1 MSYVPINVEY
11 SVRRELER
19 RKMSPRTIETYSNCI
34 RKFLEFTNKTIDQI
48 NKKDALDFLNYLQE
62 KNYAGSSLNVYHMAI
77 RFLMED
83 ILRKNIR
90 LNIKYSKRPLKLP
103 EVLTKEETVQVIEAI
118 RNPKHKLMISL
129 LYGAGLRVSELLDL
143 KVKEINFENKYGFI
157 RHGKGNKD
165 RVFILPDSILLQ
177 LHELVRFEN
186 LSDED
191 CLFLT
196 NRREIYSP
204 RSIAEIIKQSC
215 KSVGI
220 KRRIH
225 PHTMRHSFATHLI
238 QNGNS
243 VNEVQSLLGH
253 KSPETTM
260 VYVHLAS
267 PKMLNIK
274 SPLDSLGYA
283 KEKD

>member
-1 MSYVPINVEY
+1 MGYTPIDVEC

-34 RKFLEFTNKTIDQI
+34 KKFLEFTNKTIDQI

-62 KNYAGSSLNVYHMAI
+62 RKYSGNSLNVYHMAI

-90 LNIKYSKRPLKLP
+90 LDIKYCKRPMRLP
-103 EVLTKEETVQVIEAI
+103 EVLTREEVLRILESI
-118 RNPKHKLMISL
+118 KNHKHRLIISL
-129 LYGAGLRVSELLDL
+129 LYGAGLRVSELLNL
-143 KVKEINFENKYGFI
+143 KVKEINFENKYGFV
-157 RHGKGNKD
+157 RRGKGNKD
-165 RVFILPDSILLQ
+165 RIFILPEKIYFQ
-177 LHELVRFEN
+177 LKELINSEN

-191 CLFLT
+191 FLFLT
-196 NRREIYSP
+196 NRREQYSP
-204 RSIAEIIKQSC
+204 RTIAEIIKTAC
-215 KSVGI
+215 KINEI
-220 KRRIH
+220 KRKIH

-243 VNEVQSLLGH
+243 VSEVQSLLGH

-267 PKMLNIK
+267 PKLIGIK
-274 SPLDSLGYA
+274 SPLDF
-283 KEKD
+283 

>member
-1 MSYVPINVEY
+1 MNFSEAIKKEC
-11 SVRRELER
+11 ER
-19 RKMSPRTIETYSNCI
+19 RRFSPRTIEAYQTCI
-34 RKFLEFTNKTIDQI
+34 EMFFRQTDKTPNQI
-48 NKKDALDFLNYLQE
+48 TKKDVREFLD
-62 KNYAGSSLNVYHMAI
+62 K
-77 RFLMED
+77 LMERGKSGGT
-83 ILRKNIR
+83 IHVYLNALKFYFEECLGRNFR
-90 LNIKYSKRPLKLP
+90 LNIKYCKRPLALP
-103 EVLTKEETVQVIEAI
+103 EVLTKEEITLVIGAI
-118 RNPKHKLMISL
+118 RNPKHRLMISL
-129 LYGAGLRVSELLDL
+129 LYGAGLRVSELLNL
-143 KVKEINFENKYGFI
+143 KVKEISFENKYGFI

-165 RVFILPDSILLQ
+165 RIFILPDSILSQLQ
-177 LHELVRFEN
+177 ELIKFEN
-186 LSDED
+186 LSAED

-204 RSIAEIIKQSC
+204 RSVAEIIKQAC
-215 KSVGI
+215 KNTGI

-260 VYVHLAS
+260 IYVHLAS

-274 SPLDSLGYA
+274 SPLDSLSN
-283 KEKD
+283 